1 MKRTT
6 IMIDEELFYDLQ
18 QIARRQEQSAS
29 GVIREALAAYVAE
42 QRRRVA
48 DDNPLLAIAGLGE
61 SSEPMDLADGGD
73 ETLLRQGSEPMGSWG
88 AAPPGAPRTGLS
100 SRQAEGGAADDGNS

>member
-6 IMIDEELFYDLQ
+6 IMIDEELLYDLQ
-18 QIARRQEQSAS
+18 QIARRQEQPAS

-42 QRRRVA
+42 KRKSAA

-61 SSEPMDLADGGD
+61 SAEPMDLADGGD
-73 ETLLRQGSEPMGSWG
+73 EALLRQGAEPMRGWG
-88 AAPPGAPRTGLS
+88 T
-100 SRQAEGGAADDGNS
+100 ADDSDS

>member
-18 QIARRQEQSAS
+18 EIARRQGQPAS

-42 QRRRVA
+42 QRRRA
-48 DDNPLLAIAGLGE
+48 SDDNPLLAIAAL
-61 SSEPMDLADGGD
+61 SASVEPMDLADGGD
-73 ETLLRQGSEPMGSWG
+73 EALLY
-88 AAPPGAPRTGLS
+88 
-100 SRQAEGGAADDGNS
+100 EGTEAVHGWGAADDGDS

>member
-6 IMIDEELFYDLQ
+6 IMIDEELLHDLQ

-42 QRRRVA
+42 QRRRAA
-48 DDNPLLAIAGLGE
+48 DDNPLLAIADLGK
-61 SSEPMDLADGGD
+61 SAEPMDLADGGD
-73 ETLLRQGSEPMGSWG
+73 EALLRQGAEPTWG
-88 AAPPGAPRTGLS
+88 W
-100 SRQAEGGAADDGNS
+100 GAADDGDS